1 MFMEMLNEAKLVE
14 REFTLRNL
22 QINKEVMETRRSI
35 VRWLAL
41 SLGVISPGE
50 SRLTAVSVLDALL
63 YFSFK
68 EKRDP
73 DVPAMIEYINRA
85 WGPINEK
92 TLRYHLLQLKKI
104 NIASNSGGKYSL
116 VWPDVGERY
125 DAEGWV
131 ASYIDRETLPIKEKL
146 RIAVKELKDR

>member
-1 MFMEMLNEAKLVE
+1 MEMLNEAKLVE
-14 REFTLRNL
+14 RELTLRNL

-63 YFSFK
+63 YFSFR
-68 EKRDP
+68 EKKDP
-73 DVPAMIEYINRA
+73 DVTEMVEYINRT

-92 TLRYHLLQLKKI
+92 TLRYHLLQLKKV
-104 NIASNSGGKYSL
+104 NIASNSGGRYSL
-116 VWPDVGERY
+116 VWPDIGERY

-131 ASYIDRETLPIKEKL
+131 AGYIDRETKPIKEKL
-146 RIAVKELKDR
+146 RMAVKELRER

>member
-1 MFMEMLNEAKLVE
+1 MWR
-14 REFTLRNL
+14 RELTLRNL

-63 YFSFK
+63 YFSFR
-68 EKRDP
+68 EKKDP
-73 DVPAMIEYINRA
+73 DVTEMVEYINRT

-104 NIASNSGGKYSL
+104 NIASNSGGRYSL
-116 VWPDVGERY
+116 VWPDIGERY

-131 ASYIDRETLPIKEKL
+131 AGYIDRETKPIKEKL
-146 RIAVKELKDR
+146 RMAVKELRER

>member
-1 MFMEMLNEAKLVE
+1 MEILNEAKLVE

-50 SRLTAVSVLDALL
+50 SRLTAISVLDSML

-68 EKRDP
+68 EKKDP
-73 DVPAMIEYINRA
+73 DVPEMIDYITKA

-92 TLRYHLLQLKKI
+92 TLRYHLLQLKKN
-104 NIASNSGGKYSL
+104 NIVTNSGGKYTL
-116 VWPDVGERY
+116 VWPDIGERY

-131 ASYIDRETLPIKEKL
+131 AGYIDRETTPIKEKL
-146 RIAVKELKDR
+146 KMAVKELKER

>member
-1 MFMEMLNEAKLVE
+1 MGMLNEAKLVE
-14 REFTLRNL
+14 RELTLRNL

-63 YFSFK
+63 YFSFR
-68 EKRDP
+68 EKKDP
-73 DVPAMIEYINRA
+73 DVTEMVEYINRS

-92 TLRYHLLQLKKI
+92 TLRYHLLQLKKV

-116 VWPDVGERY
+116 VWPDIGERY

-131 ASYIDRETLPIKEKL
+131 AGYIDRETKPIKEKL
-146 RIAVKELKDR
+146 RMAVKELRER

>member
-1 MFMEMLNEAKLVE
+1 MEMLNEAKLVE
-14 REFTLRNL
+14 MELTLRNL
-22 QINKEVMETRRSI
+22 HMSKEVMETRRSI

-50 SRLTAVSVLDALL
+50 SRLTAISVLDALL

-68 EKRDP
+68 ERKDP
-73 DVPAMIEYINRA
+73 DVPEMIEYIGRA

-104 NIASNSGGKYSL
+104 NITSNSGGRYSL
-116 VWPDVGERY
+116 VWPDIGEKY

-131 ASYIDRETLPIKEKL
+131 GGYIDSETRPIKEKL
-146 RIAVKELKDR
+146 KLAVKELKDR

>member
-1 MFMEMLNEAKLVE
+1 MEMLNEAKLVE
-14 REFTLRNL
+14 RELTLRNL

-41 SLGVISPGE
+41 SIGVISPGE

-73 DVPAMIEYINRA
+73 DVPEMVDYITRS

-92 TLRYHLLQLKKI
+92 TLRYHLLQLKKM

-116 VWPDVGERY
+116 VWPDIGERY

-131 ASYIDRETLPIKEKL
+131 AGYIDRETLPIKDKL
-146 RIAVKELKDR
+146 KIAVKELNGR

>member
-1 MFMEMLNEAKLVE
+1 MEILNEAKLVE
-14 REFTLRNL
+14 TELTLRNL
-22 QINKEVMETRRSI
+22 NMNKEVMETRRSI

-50 SRLTAVSVLDALL
+50 SRLTAISVLDALF

-68 EKRDP
+68 ERKDP
-73 DVPAMIEYINRA
+73 DVPEMIDYIGRA

-104 NIASNSGGKYSL
+104 NITANSGGRYSL
-116 VWPDVGERY
+116 VWPDIGEKY
-125 DAEGWV
+125 DAEGWIG
-131 ASYIDRETLPIKEKL
+131 AYIDRETKPIKEKL
-146 RIAVKELKDR
+146 MMAVKELKDRG

>member
-1 MFMEMLNEAKLVE
+1 MLMEIMNEAKLVE
-14 REFTLRNL
+14 MELTLRNL
-22 QINKEVMETRRSI
+22 NMNKEVMETRRSI

-50 SRLTAVSVLDALL
+50 SRLTSISVLDALL

-68 EKRDP
+68 ERKDP
-73 DVPAMIEYINRA
+73 DVPEMIDYITKA

-92 TLRYHLLQLKKI
+92 TLRYHLLQLKKM
-104 NIASNSGGKYSL
+104 NITSNSGGKYSL
-116 VWPDVGERY
+116 VWPDIGEKY

-131 ASYIDRETLPIKEKL
+131 SGYVDRETRPIKEKL
-146 RIAVKELKDR
+146 RMAVKELKDR

>member
-1 MFMEMLNEAKLVE
+1 MEVLNEAKLVE
-14 REFTLRNL
+14 RELTLRNL
-22 QINKEVMETRRSI
+22 QMNREVMETRRSI

-41 SLGVISPGE
+41 SIGVISPGE

-73 DVPAMIEYINRA
+73 DVPEMIDYITRS

-92 TLRYHLLQLKKI
+92 TLRYHLLQLKKM
-104 NIASNSGGKYSL
+104 NIASNSGGRYSL
-116 VWPDVGERY
+116 VWPDIGERY
-125 DAEGWV
+125 DAEGWI
-131 ASYIDRETLPIKEKL
+131 SNYIDRETLPIKDKL
-146 RIAVKELKDR
+146 KLAVKELKER

>member
-1 MFMEMLNEAKLVE
+1 MEMLNEAKLVE
-14 REFTLRNL
+14 TELTLRNL
-22 QINKEVMETRRSI
+22 QMNKEVMETRRSI

-68 EKRDP
+68 ERRDP
-73 DVPAMIEYINRA
+73 DVPEMVEYLAKA

-104 NIASNSGGKYSL
+104 NITSNSGGRYSL
-116 VWPDVGERY
+116 VWPDIGERY
-125 DAEGWV
+125 EPEAWV
-131 ASYIDRETLPIKEKL
+131 GAYIDRETGPIKEKL
-146 RIAVKELKDR
+146 KMALKELKDR